1 MSVKQDFEVVIGDS
15 WSQPWRRLVGPDK
28 NSLVQVDMT
37 GCTGVMNV
45 FGDDPLV
52 PMISLTTENGGLVLG
67 NSTSDS
73 MVIMTSAQTSI
84 ATKSKPRSYEIKVT
98 DQSGNT
104 RTVMYGH
111 LKFVKLGG

>member
-1 MSVKQDFEVVIGDS
+1 MIKPIDFEVVIGDGFS
-15 WSQPWRRLVGPDK
+15 FPWRRKVGPKDA
-28 NSLVQVDMT
+28 LVQVDLST
-37 GCTGVMNV
+37 HIGVMNV

-67 NSTSDS
+67 NATSDS
-73 MVIMTSAQTSI
+73 MVIMTPAQTSL
-84 ATKSKPRSYEIKVT
+84 ATKAKPRAYEIKVT